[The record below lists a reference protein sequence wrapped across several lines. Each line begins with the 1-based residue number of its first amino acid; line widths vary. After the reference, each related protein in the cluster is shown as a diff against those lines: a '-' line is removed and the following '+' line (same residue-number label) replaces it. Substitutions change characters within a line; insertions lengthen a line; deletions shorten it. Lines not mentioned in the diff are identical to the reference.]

1 MNRLFHNHMQGHPH
15 RQAEVDMTHGPLA
28 KKILMFAI
36 PLAVSSML
44 QQMFNAADIAVVGRF
59 TNPQAMAA
67 VGSNGSVIGLM
78 VNLFV
83 GMSVGAN
90 VVIGTLLGASHREEI
105 SSAVHT
111 IISVALLS
119 GFLLLAVGNLA
130 ARPIL
135 TLMGAPEDVISLAVV
150 YLRIYFCGMP
160 GIMIYNF
167 GSAILR
173 SRGDSLR
180 PFVSLTLAG
189 ILNVLLNLVF
199 VVGFHLSV
207 VGVALAT
214 IISNYISAGM
224 IIYFLLHEEDE
235 FRLDFRK
242 LTIKKR
248 HLLRMLQIGLPAGLQ
263 GTVFSLSNV
272 VIQSAINSFGA
283 DCIAGM
289 TASQNFEFI
298 SYCLMN
304 GFAQAALTFTSQN
317 YGAGDS
323 ERCKKVWR
331 ISMGMGMGFGVLLIG
346 IFLLG
351 RHQIIRIFTTD
362 PKVIEFALIRV
373 RNALVLHF
381 LCGCYE
387 ITGGA
392 LRGLNRSM
400 VPALIAIFG
409 TCVIRFI
416 YVLVI
421 FPVFG
426 TIEVL
431 IRVYPITWAIT
442 SVIMTLAYLQV
453 REKVFRDESENRL
466 RKAE

>member
-1 MNRLFHNHMQGHPH
+1 MHRLIHKQMHKQK
-15 RQAEVDMTHGPLA
+15 EVDMIHGPLA
-28 KKILMFAI
+28 GKIFMFAL

-44 QQMFNAADIAVVGRF
+44 QQLFNAADIAVVGRF
-59 TNPQAMAA
+59 TNAQAMAA

-90 VVIGTLLGASHREEI
+90 VVVGTLLGANHREEI
-105 SSAVHT
+105 SNAVHT
-111 IISVALLS
+111 ILSVALLS
-119 GFLLLAVGNLA
+119 GFLLLAAGNLI

-160 GIMIYNF
+160 GIMAYNF

-180 PFVSLTLAG
+180 PFLSLTTAG
-189 ILNVLLNLVF
+189 ILNVLLNLLF
-199 VVGFHLSV
+199 VIVCRLSV

-214 IISNYISAGM
+214 IISNYVSGGM
-224 IIYFLLHEEDE
+224 VLYFLMHEEDE
-235 FRLDFRK
+235 FRLDLRK
-242 LTIKKR
+242 LRIQKR
-248 HLLRMLQIGLPAGLQ
+248 YLLKMMVIGIPAGLQ
-263 GTVFSLSNV
+263 GMVFSLSNV
-272 VIQSAINSFGA
+272 VIQSAVNSFGA

-289 TASQNFEFI
+289 TAAQNFEFI
-298 SYCLMN
+298 SYCLAN

-331 ISMGMGMGFGVLLIG
+331 ISMGMGLGLDILLIG
-346 IFLLG
+346 FFLLA
-351 RHQIIRIFTTD
+351 RNPLIRIFTTD
-362 PKVIEFALIRV
+362 PSVIEFAMIRV
-373 RNALVLHF
+373 RNALILHF

-400 VPALIAIFG
+400 IPALIAIFG
-409 TCVIRFI
+409 TCVIRFL

-421 FPVFG
+421 FPFFR
-426 TIEVL
+426 TPQML
-431 IRVYPITWAIT
+431 IRVYPITWAAT
-442 SVIMTLAYLQV
+442 TVMMSLAYFMV
-453 REKVFRDESENRL
+453 REKAFRHDTEHVH
-466 RKAE
+466 RKPL